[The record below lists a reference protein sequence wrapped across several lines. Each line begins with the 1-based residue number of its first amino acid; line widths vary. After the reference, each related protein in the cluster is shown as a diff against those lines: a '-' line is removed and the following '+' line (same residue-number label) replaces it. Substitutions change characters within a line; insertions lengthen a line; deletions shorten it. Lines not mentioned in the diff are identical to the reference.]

1 MVLEQLTSLTG
12 LRLLLK
18 MKLERNLLSNQKLA
32 EAGNAELESEFVLP
46 GREKGESSRGVDDK
60 TKTTSDDSEESDSD
74 DDDVVGPLPPAPK
87 KNDDDEDDSG
97 DDHEVTP
104 VDKIPRSHE
113 IKLEPGSRAITSLAL
128 DPTGARV
135 ISGAVDYEL

>member
-1 MVLEQLTSLTG
+1 VVLEQLTSLTG
-12 LRLLLK
+12 LCLLLK

-87 KNDDDEDDSG
+87 KNDEDDSG

-113 IKLEPGSRAITSLAL
+113 IKLGSRAITSLAL